1 MILANAT
8 IVDDNFQLENCD
20 IRIDGKRI
28 VEVGTHLS
36 GEEIWD
42 MSGKFILPGFIDT
55 HMHGACGMR
64 GDDENSDLSKIT
76 EFEVTQGVTG
86 IALTTSCIDFSK
98 LLRCMDH
105 IVDESK
111 KVAGS
116 KILGIHAEGPF
127 LNKERQGGMLEEYI
141 IEPDLEKLK
150 QMIEQ
155 GKGLLKFMTIAPEM
169 PNAIELI
176 EYAVSSGLVVS
187 LGHTD
192 ATYDETM
199 AAIAAGAS
207 QTTHTFNAMR
217 PYNHR
222 EPGVL
227 GAALVDDRI
236 TCEMISDY
244 VHLHP
249 ATVELIYRLK
259 KADHIKVISDSVS
272 PAGLKVTEFE
282 EDGERK
288 YVKNGVLY
296 LSDGT
301 IDGSVKTLLDGVQN
315 LLHAGV
321 PITNVVKMA
330 CYNPAKSLGL
340 EKELGSIAKGKY
352 ADLVVLNQSYDVEY
366 TFVNGNCVYK
376 AEEQ

>member
-8 IVDDNFQLENCD
+8 IVNENFQLVNRD
-20 IRIDGKRI
+20 IRVDGEQI
-28 VEVGTHLS
+28 TEIGVHLS
-36 GEEIWD
+36 DKEIWD

-64 GDDENSDLSKIT
+64 SDDETSDLSKIT
-76 EFEVTQGVTG
+76 EFEITQGVTG
-86 IALTTSCIDFSK
+86 IALTTSCVDFCQ

-105 IVDESK
+105 IVDASK
-111 KVAGS
+111 KTRGS

-127 LNKERQGGMLEEYI
+127 LNKKRKGGMLSEYI
-141 IEPDLEKLK
+141 IAPDLEKLK
-150 QMIEQ
+150 QMIAH
-155 GKGLLKFMTIAPEM
+155 GDGLLKFITIAPEI

-176 EYAVSSGLVVS
+176 EYAVSKGVVVS

-192 ATYDETM
+192 ATYEEAM

-207 QTTHTFNAMR
+207 QATHTFNAMS

-236 TCEMISDY
+236 TCEMISDHI
-244 VHLHP
+244 HLHP

-259 KADHIKVISDSVS
+259 RENHIKVISDSVS
-272 PAGLKVTEFE
+272 PTGLNVTEFE
-282 EDGERK
+282 EDGEKK

-296 LSDGT
+296 LADGT
-301 IDGSVKTLLDGVQN
+301 IDGSVKTILDGVKN
-315 LLHAGV
+315 LLNAGV
-321 PITNVVKMA
+321 PVPDVVKMA
-330 CYNPAKSLGL
+330 SYNPAKSLGL
-340 EKELGSIAKGKY
+340 NQKLGSIANGKY
-352 ADLVVLNQSYDVEY
+352 ADLVVLNKDYDVEY
-366 TFVNGNCVYK
+366 TFVNGICVYRK
-376 AEEQ
+376 PV